1 MVSSRH
7 EAAHRIFQD
16 RPELL
21 APVFRILDLPP
32 PEKAAVE
39 VLTPDATEIRPLE
52 RRVDSVLRVNPLE
65 GDGFLLAIEAQG
77 RRDDAKGGSW
87 AYYLSYLTA
96 KYERPALLLV
106 VCQDKATADWAMGP
120 FQLGLD
126 DWTALSVHPLV
137 LGPGNVPVILDPEEA
152 AQDLTLATFSALT
165 HGSHREAPAILKA
178 LARAMG
184 TADPE
189 SVSYYSELLEIGLG
203 GTPAGITWRNE
214 MSVGTYFPGRGTLIE
229 ETFLK
234 GKAEG
239 EARGVLRVLEKR
251 GIPTLAETRD
261 RIINCTDLDT
271 LDRWLDRAVTVSTAD
286 ELFAE
291 EEPGR

>member
-1 MVSSRH
+1 
-7 EAAHRIFQD
+7 
-16 RPELL
+16 
-21 APVFRILDLPP
+21 
-32 PEKAAVE
+32 
-39 VLTPDATEIRPLE
+39 
-52 RRVDSVLRVNPLE
+52 
-65 GDGFLLAIEAQG
+65 
-77 RRDDAKGGSW
+77 
-87 AYYLSYLTA
+87 
-96 KYERPALLLV
+96 
-106 VCQDKATADWAMGP
+106 
-120 FQLGLD
+120 
-126 DWTALSVHPLV
+126 
-137 LGPGNVPVILDPEEA
+137 
-152 AQDLTLATFSALT
+152 
-165 HGSHREAPAILKA
+165 
-178 LARAMG
+178 
-184 TADPE
+184 
-189 SVSYYSELLEIGLG
+189 
-203 GTPAGITWRNE
+203 